1 MTAQIQSLRALA
13 ALFAFTLMAA
23 CTASGSTPGPTA
35 ASPPAL
41 TAEARAGLATAVF
54 AGGCFWCMEKPFDE
68 LPGVVATI
76 SGYTGGTLERPTYR
90 QVTAGGT
97 GHFEAVEVV
106 YDPTRI
112 SYDRLLEV
120 YWRQVDPFDGGG
132 QFCDRGDSY
141 RPAIFVGS
149 ETERTAAEAAKAGL
163 ATRFSQPIAVEI
175 LPKATFWAAEDYHQ
189 DYYLKNPA
197 RYSFYRSGCGRD
209 ARLRA
214 VWGER

>member
-1 MTAQIQSLRALA
+1 
-13 ALFAFTLMAA
+13 
-23 CTASGSTPGPTA
+23 
-35 ASPPAL
+35 
-41 TAEARAGLATAVF
+41 
-54 AGGCFWCMEKPFDE
+54 MEKPFDE
-68 LPGVVATI
+68 LPGVVATV
-76 SGYTGGTLERPTYR
+76 SGYTGGTVERPTYR

-97 GHFEAVEVV
+97 GHYEAVEVV
-106 YDPTRI
+106 YDPSRVT
-112 SYDRLLEV
+112 YDRLLEV

-149 ETERTAAEAAKAGL
+149 DAERTAAETAKAGL
-163 ATRFSQPIAVEI
+163 ATRFGQPIAVEI

-209 ARLRA
+209 NRLRA
-214 VWGER
+214 VWGPQ

>member
-1 MTAQIQSLRALA
+1 MTALIQSLRALA
-13 ALFAFTLMAA
+13 ALFAFTLIAA
-23 CTASGSTPGPTA
+23 CTASGSTPGPAA

-76 SGYTGGTLERPTYR
+76 SGYTGGTLERPAYR
-90 QVTAGGT
+90 DVTAGRT
-97 GHFEAVEVV
+97 GHYEAVEVV

-112 SYDRLLEV
+112 TYDRLLEV

-132 QFCDRGDSY
+132 QFCDRGESY

-149 ETERTAAEAAKAGL
+149 NAERAAAEAAKAGL
-163 ATRFSQPIAVEI
+163 ATRFGQPIAVEI

-197 RYSFYRSGCGRD
+197 RYSFYRSGCRRD
-209 ARLRA
+209 ARLEA
-214 VWGER
+214 VWGDR

>member
-1 MTAQIQSLRALA
+1 MTALIQSLRALA
-13 ALFAFTLMAA
+13 ALLAFALVAA
-23 CTASGSTPGPTA
+23 CTASGRTPGPTA
-35 ASPPAL
+35 ASQPAV

-90 QVTAGGT
+90 DVTAGRT
-97 GHFEAVEVV
+97 GHYEAVEVV
-106 YDPTRI
+106 YDPARI
-112 SYDRLLEV
+112 TYDRLLEV

-149 ETERTAAEAAKAGL
+149 DTERAAAEAGKASL
-163 ATRFSQPIAVEI
+163 ATRFGGQPIAVAI
-175 LPKATFWAAEDYHQ
+175 LPKATFWPAEDYHQ
-189 DYYLKNPA
+189 DYYLKSPA

-214 VWGER
+214 VWGG

>member
-1 MTAQIQSLRALA
+1 MTALIQSLRALA

-35 ASPPAL
+35 ASAPAL

-90 QVTAGGT
+90 DVTAGRT
-97 GHFEAVEVV
+97 GHYEAVEVV

-112 SYDRLLEV
+112 TYDRLLEV

-149 ETERTAAEAAKAGL
+149 ETERAAAEAARAGL

-209 ARLRA
+209 NRLRA
-214 VWGER
+214 VWGG

>member
-1 MTAQIQSLRALA
+1 MTALIQTLRGVFALLA
-13 ALFAFTLMAA
+13 FAILAA
-23 CTASGSTPGPTA
+23 CTAPGSTTGQTTA
-35 ASPPAL
+35 SQPPL

-68 LPGVVATI
+68 LPGVVATV
-76 SGYTGGTLERPTYR
+76 SGYTGGTVDNPTYR

-97 GHFEAVEVV
+97 GHYEAVEVL
-106 YDPTRI
+106 YDPARI
-112 SYDRLLEV
+112 TYDRLLEV

-149 ETERTAAEAAKAGL
+149 DTERTAAEAAKASL
-163 ATRFSQPIAVEI
+163 ATRFGQPIAVEI

-209 ARLRA
+209 NRLRA
-214 VWGER
+214 VWGE